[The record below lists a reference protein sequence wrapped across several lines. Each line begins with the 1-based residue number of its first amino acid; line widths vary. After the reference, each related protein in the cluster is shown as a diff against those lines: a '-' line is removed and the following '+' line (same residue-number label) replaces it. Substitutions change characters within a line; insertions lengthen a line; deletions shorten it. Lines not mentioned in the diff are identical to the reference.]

1 MRAWSMLVLAAV
13 CCGAVAAQDGSP
25 AGTPPGPAAEEP
37 KEPPAWRIPDKD
49 ARKLQEL
56 MAEYLGGPA
65 RDRAEV
71 LRKIERVI
79 EKPIDGH
86 SMLEDVA
93 ALVVMANRAR
103 GFNAKLKRGQVQEV
117 PVGPEV
123 HGFPNTGTVKYWLYV
138 PKEYPGDHLWPLLLC
153 IPDQKKHGD
162 GRKHVEDWVS
172 KSPSVAQSFVVVAPQ
187 AHAKGAEWT
196 SPDSLARA
204 MISLRHVA
212 GTFGVEPKDAGP
224 ATDSLR
230 IFLEG
235 EDEAAVI
242 AARFPEMF
250 AGAILRGADGRA
262 GPKPNVAASGQLS
275 GVPAF
280 CVIDP
285 KSKAQREFS
294 QRIHAKNTASVV
306 VEDDSLSGDP
316 AAIGQWMEKLP
327 ARPPEPREISYSI
340 HDGSFQ
346 RHYWINVL
354 DFDASVD
361 PAASFAA
368 TADRAKNEVR
378 IEVEGV
384 GRFELFLSDAL
395 VDLNKPVRIVISEG
409 DKDLAFFATKDGSDT
424 LIRDLGTMLGELLDS
439 NHPWRVYSVK
449 LLVDVRELRERAA
462 AAEAAPPADGGKP
475 AEDAGK
481 PAGEGGNPPGE
492 GSKPASTE
500 ASE

>member
-13 CCGAVAAQDGSP
+13 FSGAVVAQDGTP
-25 AGTPPGPAAEEP
+25 AGAPPGPAPEEP

-49 ARKLQEL
+49 ARKLQDL
-56 MAEYLGGPA
+56 FAEYLGGPA
-65 RDRAEV
+65 KERAEV
-71 LRKIERVI
+71 LKKIERAI

-93 ALVVMANRAR
+93 ALVSMANRAR
-103 GFNAKLKRGQVQEV
+103 GFNAKVKKGQVQEV

-138 PKEYPGDHLWPLLLC
+138 PKEYPGDRLWPLLVC

-162 GRKHVEDWVS
+162 GKKYAEEWVS
-172 KSPSVAQSFVVVAPQ
+172 KSPSVAQSFVVVVPQ

-196 SPDSLARA
+196 SPESLARA
-204 MISLRHVA
+204 MISLRHAA
-212 GTFGVEPKDAGP
+212 GTFGVEPKDGGP

-235 EDEAAVI
+235 ADEASIIV
-242 AARFPEMF
+242 ARFPEVF

-262 GPKPNVAASGQLS
+262 GAKPNVAAAGQLS

-285 KSKAQREFS
+285 KSKAQREFA
-294 QRIHAKNTASVV
+294 QRIHAKNAASAV
-306 VEDDSLSGDP
+306 VEDGSLVGDP

-327 ARPPEPREISYSI
+327 ARPPQPREIAYSV

-346 RHYWINVL
+346 RHYWINVI

-361 PAASFAA
+361 PAASFTA

-378 IEVEGV
+378 IDVDGI

-395 VDLNKPVRIVISEG
+395 VDLNRPVRIVISEA
-409 DKDLAFFATKDGSDT
+409 DKEFAFFATKDGFDT
-424 LIRDLGTMLGELLDS
+424 LTRDVGTMLGELLDS
-439 NHPWRVYSVK
+439 NHAWRVYPVK

-462 AAEAAPPADGGKP
+462 AAEAAPPAEGGKP
-475 AEDAGK
+475 AGDAGK
-481 PAGEGGNPPGE
+481 PADGGSPAGEGG
-492 GSKPASTE
+492 KPASNE
-500 ASE
+500 ASG